1 MHHDLPFLLLA
12 SGQKMPD
19 MALHYDARLVLLSW
33 LVACVAAILA
43 LQQADMATRMQRRA
57 LRLGM
62 VLSGAMV
69 LGIGIWSMHFIGM
82 LAVRLCTAVHYDAA
96 LTAVSILPGLTAA
109 YLALTLL
116 VQEEPR
122 GRRLLLAAIAIG
134 SGIGAM
140 HYLGMAAMRMPA
152 ELRYDPLWFLLSLLV
167 AVALAL
173 LALWVRFES
182 VRRFGLSRRAGLFWG
197 GLILG
202 SAISGMHY
210 TAMHAALF
218 IGAGTHGAGQHSDHV
233 GLALAVGLTALGIAL
248 VVFALNMLIQY
259 ILSTQA
265 LANSRR
271 RMQAMNDAA
280 VDTVLAV
287 SDSGVIKSANAA
299 ITRLLGWS
307 QQDVIGKSLTLLL
320 PQGLQKLRDFM
331 RSEEGS
337 SGQQVLEVCGL
348 HRDGHK
354 LPLRLAIGSVWL
366 DGFRFFALHLADLS
380 ERKAFEQALQQR
392 DSRIATLLRNSP
404 GVIFR
409 LQRDEASGRLRY
421 DFVSKAITRLCGLS
435 AEALQEQAERFD
447 ALVANNDRLR
457 LLRSRQGEDG
467 QTSYSLEYR
476 LQLETQRSV
485 WVSETGDLTRDGSG
499 RVSSIE
505 GVLLDITEAKAR
517 TAEFESVYAAIQR
530 GTMLLELDIDGHII
544 AANDSCLQLFGYQR
558 DELIGRHHALLCFPE
573 DVLQTAYVQHWQALR
588 AGQFLRGEYR
598 RRARDGHA
606 IWMQA
611 SYTPVFDT
619 EGRPQRV
626 IKLITDLS
634 ERYRME
640 SELRLAKEKAE
651 QAAAVKATFLAN
663 MSHEIRTPLNAVI
676 GFTEV
681 LQETPLSRS
690 QHDYLQT
697 IMRSSRTLLQLLNDI
712 LDSAKLESGAMEL
725 EQTSF
730 SLRQMAGDLVATF
743 SLIAMHKGIDVS
755 LDYAADCPECFL
767 GDALRLNQI
776 LSNLLSNA
784 VKFTAHGQVRL
795 IIQRVDA
802 ELLCAVSDTGI
813 GIAADRLQQIFEPF
827 AQADASMT
835 RRFGGTGLGTSIAK
849 RLSEL
854 MHGEITASSTLGQ
867 GSCFQVRL
875 PLPACACPGAGD
887 AAPPRLTHLPPLHIL
902 VADDVPQ
909 NRQLMQIQL
918 SRLGHTVT
926 LVEDG
931 EQAIAACARQPFDLV
946 LMDVHMPVCDGLT
959 ATRSIHQ
966 ANQSAGQPA
975 LPIIALTA
983 SVQTSERQLALD
995 AGMAGFVLKPV
1006 DMAMLLAEIERVL
1019 GFDDATTTPAST
1031 ISDWARARQAWG
1043 NIELH
1048 HAAIARLLED
1058 MQERLAAAEILPAAA
1073 ELAHRWRGAA
1083 LNLGL
1088 TSLAEVC
1095 AALEATPL
1103 DEKPWHELRRQVEE
1117 LQARFHP
1124 LTLPPPSPTVIAY
1137 DAARCE
1143 RLTAHLRAGEI
1154 DEALLDQVCASLDAV
1169 RATRLRAHILH
1180 FDFDEAI
1187 GLLTDIAS
1195 AAPNHR
1201 AEDRP

>member
-1 MHHDLPFLLLA
+1 MHHDMPFLFLA
-12 SGQKMPD
+12 ADRDLPGMV
-19 MALHYDARLVLLSW
+19 LHYDARLVLLSW

-43 LQQADMATRMQRRA
+43 LQQTDMATRIQRRS

-62 VLSGAMV
+62 VLSCAIV

-82 LAVRLCTAVHYDAA
+82 LAVRLCTAVHYDGV
-96 LTAVSILPGLTAA
+96 LTAISLLPGLTAA

-122 GRRLLLAAIAIG
+122 GRRLLLAAVAIG

-140 HYLGMAAMRMPA
+140 HYLGMAAMRMPT
-152 ELRYDPLWFLLSLLV
+152 ELRYDPIWFILSLLV

-182 VRRFGLSRRAGLFWG
+182 VRRFGLSRRTGLFWG
-197 GLILG
+197 GIILG

-210 TAMHAALF
+210 TAMRAALF
-218 IGAGTHGAGQHSDHV
+218 IGGVGNSAGQHDDRV
-233 GLALAVGLTALGIAL
+233 DLALVIGLTALGIAL
-248 VVFALNMLIQY
+248 FVFALNRLIQY
-259 ILSTQA
+259 MLSTQA
-265 LANSRR
+265 LAHSRR

-287 SDSGVIKSANAA
+287 SDTGLIESANAA
-299 ITRLLGWS
+299 ITRLLGW
-307 QQDVIGKSLTLLL
+307 QQSEVIGKSLTLLL
-320 PQGLQKLRDFM
+320 PQGLEHLSTFM
-331 RSEEGS
+331 MTQDGRSE
-337 SGQQVLEVCGL
+337 QQVLETCGL
-348 HRDGHK
+348 HRDGHR

-380 ERKAFEQALQQR
+380 ERKAFEQALLQR

-435 AEALQEQAERFD
+435 AEALQEQAERYE
-447 ALVANNDRLR
+447 ALVARSDHLR
-457 LLRSRQGEDG
+457 LLRRRQGEDG

-476 LQLETQRSV
+476 LQLDSQRIV
-485 WVSETGDLTRDGSG
+485 WVSETGDLSRDSAG

-558 DELIGRHHALLCFPE
+558 DELIGQHHALLCFPE

-588 AGQFLRGEYR
+588 TGQFLRGEYR
-598 RRARDGHA
+598 RRARDGHE

-611 SYTPVFDT
+611 SYTPVLDT

-725 EQTSF
+725 EQTAF
-730 SLRQMAGDLVATF
+730 SLRQMASDLVATF
-743 SLIAMHKGIDVS
+743 SLIAMNKNITVE
-755 LDYAADCPECFL
+755 LNYAQDCPECFL

-784 VKFTAHGQVRL
+784 VKFTAHGQVKL
-795 IIQRVDA
+795 IIQSVDG

-813 GIAADRLQQIFEPF
+813 GIAADRLELIFEQF

-835 RRFGGTGLGTSIAK
+835 RRFGGTGLGTAIAK
-849 RLSEL
+849 KLTEL
-854 MHGEITASSTLGQ
+854 MHGEITVSSTLGQ

-875 PLPACACPGAGD
+875 PLPACPCLDTAE
-887 AAPPRLTHLPPLHIL
+887 AATTQQLARLPALHIL

-918 SRLGHTVT
+918 CRLGHRVT

-931 EQAIAACARQPFDLV
+931 EQAIAACARQHFDLV

-959 ATRSIHQ
+959 ATRKIHRTNQ
-966 ANQSAGQPA
+966 AEGRQP

-983 SVQTSERQLALD
+983 SVQASERQLAVD
-995 AGMAGFVLKPV
+995 AGMAGFALKPV
-1006 DMAMLLAEIERVL
+1006 DMAALIAEIERVL
-1019 GFDDATTTPAST
+1019 GHDSGYTAARGNT
-1031 ISDWARARQAWG
+1031 SDWARARQAWG
-1043 NIELH
+1043 NVELH
-1048 HAAIARLLED
+1048 HAAIARLLDD
-1058 MQERLAAAEILPAAA
+1058 MQAFLGNTPATPPEAAD
-1073 ELAHRWRGAA
+1073 LAHRWRGAA

-1088 TSLAEVC
+1088 VPLAEIC
-1095 AALEATPL
+1095 ANIESSPRSDSL
-1103 DEKPWHELRRQVEE
+1103 WQNLRQQVAE
-1117 LQARFHP
+1117 LQVRFYP
-1124 LTLPPPSPTVIAY
+1124 LAPPTLAVAAPGVY
-1137 DAARCE
+1137 DAASGE
-1143 RLTAHLRAGEI
+1143 RLASHLRAGEI
-1154 DEALLDQVCASLDAV
+1154 DETLLDQVCAGLDAA
-1169 RATRLRAHILH
+1169 RAARLRTHILH
-1180 FDFDEAI
+1180 FDFDEALD
-1187 GLLTDIAS
+1187 LLAD
-1195 AAPNHR
+1195 AATHLAQR
-1201 AEDRP
+1201 QE